1 MLFLDFCPYELDNH
15 RQDRNDDDAVN
26 DDTEIVL
33 YDRDVAEEIPGGNQP
48 RHPEDGPGDVERQE
62 LDRGHERNPSH
73 KRRKGT
79 HDGNEPGQDNGLA
92 AMPFVKR
99 MGLEQV
105 LLVQK
110 PCLPAEYARP
120 HVPPD
125 LIVYGIPQN
134 RRPQQDK
141 HTHGITEMPGSGHGP
156 RRKQQRVARQE
167 RRHHQTGF
175 AEHDDK
181 QKKIQQ
187 RPIFRDKCEKMLIDM
202 QDKRNRLFKKRKV
215 RHEKVLSTQIQV

>member
-1 MLFLDFCPYELDNH
+1 
-15 RQDRNDDDAVN
+15 
-26 DDTEIVL
+26 
-33 YDRDVAEEIPGGNQP
+33 
-48 RHPEDGPGDVERQE
+48 
-62 LDRGHERNPSH
+62 
-73 KRRKGT
+73 
-79 HDGNEPGQDNGLA
+79 
-92 AMPFVKR
+92 MPFVKR

-187 RPIFRDKCEKMLIDM
+187 RPIFRDKCEKML
-202 QDKRNRLFKKRKV
+202 NRYAGQTKSPVQKKKGP
-215 RHEKVLSTQIQV
+215 S